1 MFKQKLLP
9 GVVNVLVQYV
19 MLKTDMKLTKGY
31 IEKIASHWSRKKIS
45 TVRDAMRLAKSEHK
59 QYLEWAEGKK
69 TPSSSGK
76 RKPVRKE
83 VLPDWFGKKNEDEPQ
98 DQTGSNAN
106 PDFEIEKK
114 KLEEELKKFKS
125 GR

>member
-1 MFKQKLLP
+1 MQ
-9 GVVNVLVQYV
+9 
-19 MLKTDMKLTKGY
+19 
-31 IEKIASHWSRKKIS
+31 
-45 TVRDAMRLAKSEHK
+45 LAKSEHK

-69 TPSSSGK
+69 APSSSGK

-83 VLPDWFGKKNEDEPQ
+83 VLPDWFGKKTDGEPQ
-98 DQTGSNAN
+98 QQKEADGVD

>member
-1 MFKQKLLP
+1 
-9 GVVNVLVQYV
+9 
-19 MLKTDMKLTKGY
+19 MLKTDMKLAKGY

-45 TVRDAMRLAKSEHK
+45 TVKEAMQLAKNEHR
-59 QYLEWAEGKK
+59 QYLDWAEGKQ
-69 TPSSSGK
+69 TPASQGK

-83 VLPDWFGKKNEDEPQ
+83 VLPDWFENNREAEQVPAP
-98 DQTGSNAN
+98 GSKVD

-114 KLEEELKKFKS
+114 KLEEELKKYKS